1 MFPVSSNLFGDVAIE
16 AMSAAYQVLAKAS
29 LNIEKHQE
37 YQENMVSR
45 HFIPILPFQ
54 NFLIIQTI
62 LLNVNLNF
70 EYLQK

>member
-16 AMSAAYQVLAKAS
+16 AMSAAYQVLAKVS

-45 HFIPILPFQ
+45 PFIPILPFQ
-54 NFLIIQTI
+54 NF
-62 LLNVNLNF
+62 
-70 EYLQK
+70 